1 MAYDLG
7 IALVRLALFLS
18 RFYSRTKGG
27 EKGQIRKNE
36 IGEER
41 TDNDISY

>member
-7 IALVRLALFLS
+7 IALVRLALSFHVFTHE
-18 RFYSRTKGG
+18 RKEGK
-27 EKGQIRKNE
+27 KGQIRKNE